1 LRLYTTWLTSTRGLA
16 PSRSIRQRTRY
27 WPWGLFKRGETM
39 NPELAAFL
47 QQQMWLTDDEIS
59 AIVKDPSELEAL
71 LDVVF
76 EVS

>member
-1 LRLYTTWLTSTRGLA
+1 
-16 PSRSIRQRTRY
+16 
-27 WPWGLFKRGETM
+27 M